1 MPYGCILNG
10 IRRNGARFPTAPSI
24 IGGMRRK
31 LFALL
36 AAASLLSGAS
46 ALAAT
51 RHRSHKSPHVEIA
64 ASARVES
71 APRRSVHANGRT
83 FLEFEV
89 TLIDPRVSDAQ
100 PADADRGV
108 SIDTAHPVQVVH
120 DVSCGGTDLSLAPG
134 DRIELQGEYV
144 KIPKK
149 GGQGGLI
156 HFTHSASGRC
166 GQGGGHP
173 DGYLRKAPPPT
184 PVASAP
190 RPAARVPDQPYTG
203 PPPRVDRPYA
213 EIVRLRESGES
224 NEALLAKVRR
234 ENVLYSLSIFE
245 IQKLRAAGVAQNVI
259 EAMLASGRAEP
270 TRRAS

>member
-1 MPYGCILNG
+1 
-10 IRRNGARFPTAPSI
+10 
-24 IGGMRRK
+24 MRRK
-31 LFALL
+31 IFALL
-36 AAASLLSGAS
+36 AAAAFLGGGS
-46 ALAAT
+46 ALAVP

-71 APRRSVHANGRT
+71 APHRAVHANGRT

-89 TLIDPRVSDAQ
+89 MLIDPRVSDAQ

-120 DVSCGGTDLSLAPG
+120 DVSCGGADLSLAPG

-149 GGQGGLI
+149 GGLI

-166 GQGGGHP
+166 GRGGGHP
-173 DGYLRKAPPPT
+173 DGYLRKAASPT

-203 PPPRVDRPYA
+203 PPPRVERPYA

-259 EAMLASGRAEP
+259 EAMLASRRAEP